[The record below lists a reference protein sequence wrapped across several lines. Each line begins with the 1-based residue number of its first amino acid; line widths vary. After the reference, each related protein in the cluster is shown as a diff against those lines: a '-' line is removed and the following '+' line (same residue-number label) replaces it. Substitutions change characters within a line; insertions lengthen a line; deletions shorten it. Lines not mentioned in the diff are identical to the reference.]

1 MCPSEEL
8 RASFEYSVKRQ
19 TRLRISFFLFFFFR
33 LCLEVE
39 CRFESPFSYAYII
52 RTCASV
58 WGRRPSY
65 SITYA
70 QNLSAPVALEC
81 PLYID
86 MYLYWLWRKLR
97 KERSSLT
104 RIQIKKKTAKRKF
117 RAVRPKAS
125 KWPEKGFL
133 PSRHNEAICRIF
145 CLGSLRFT
153 SNLAFV
159 C

>member
-19 TRLRISFFLFFFFR
+19 TRLRISFFFFR

-39 CRFESPFSYAYII
+39 CRFESPFYYAYII
-52 RTCASV
+52 RTCASI
-58 WGRRPSY
+58 WGKATFLLDYLCTKPISTRVPWVPIMYQYVSV
-65 SITYA
+65 SIMKET
-70 QNLSAPVALEC
+70 EKGK
-81 PLYID
+81 
-86 MYLYWLWRKLR
+86 KLTDSHTD
-97 KERSSLT
+97 KNSE
-104 RIQIKKKTAKRKF
+104 RKF

-125 KWPEKGFL
+125 KQPEKGFL

>member
-19 TRLRISFFLFFFFR
+19 TRLRISFFLFF
-33 LCLEVE
+33 L
-39 CRFESPFSYAYII
+39 
-52 RTCASV
+52 
-58 WGRRPSY
+58 
-65 SITYA
+65 
-70 QNLSAPVALEC
+70 
-81 PLYID
+81 
-86 MYLYWLWRKLR
+86 
-97 KERSSLT
+97 SSLSWSRVQVWEPIFLRLYHTNLCFCLGKATFLLDYLCTKPIST
-104 RIQIKKKTAKRKF
+104 RGPWVPIIYRYVSVLIIKETEKGKKLTDSHTDKKKNSERKF

-125 KWPEKGFL
+125 RWPEKGFL